1 MHAMQDRAGAPLTGA
16 ESAVPVPAPAAAT
29 GRRRRLTVLGV
40 LAAVVFL
47 LDQLSKAWALSSL
60 TPGEPVPLIGSWIEL
75 DLIRNPGAAFS
86 LGDGSTWL
94 LTAIS
99 VGIFVWVL
107 FAARRVGTMPWA
119 IALGLLLGGAL
130 GNIADRLLREPGPGR
145 GHVVDFID
153 YFGLFIGNVAD
164 IAIVVA
170 AGLIML
176 LAFLGVPLRGRVRA
190 PAADPEEPA
199 GG

>member
-1 MHAMQDRAGAPLTGA
+1 MQDRAGAPLTGA
-16 ESAVPVPAPAAAT
+16 DPAAPVPAPAAVP
-29 GRRRRLTVLGV
+29 GRRRRLVVLGA

-47 LDQLSKAWALSSL
+47 VDQLSKTWALASL
-60 TPGEPVPLIGSWIEL
+60 TPGDPVPLVGSWIEL

-99 VGIFVWVL
+99 VGIVVWVL

-119 IALGLLLGGAL
+119 VALGLLLGGAL
-130 GNIADRLLREPGPGR
+130 GNIADRLFREPGPGR

-170 AGLIML
+170 AGLIMV
-176 LAFLGVPLRGRVRA
+176 LAFLGVPLRGPVRA
-190 PAADPEEPA
+190 RAADPGEHA
-199 GG
+199 DG